1 MTTDGK
7 GIADDRTVTSAGR
20 SKPAAAL
27 APAGSLSKS
36 PSPGQ
41 RFDKYQVVKLLGQ
54 GGMGAVYEA
63 VDTVLQRRVALKIL
77 PEQLAKDSDALKRF
91 VREARAAAQLNHPNT
106 VILYDVAKAKQS
118 DTTYITMELVVGT
131 TAQALVDQ
139 HGKMPV
145 ANATRIVADIC
156 KGVAAAHKL
165 GLVHRDIKPTN
176 ILVNREGVA
185 KLSDFGLAKPVQPVG
200 AGVTQDNTLLGTP
213 NYMSPEQAEGKNV
226 DGRTDIY
233 ALGGTYHALLTGK
246 QPYVRATTVLVLY
259 AHCHEPPP
267 DPRAIVPDLPE
278 ACVRII
284 QKAMAK
290 SPADRYANADEMLRD
305 LLAVSGGGSDAN
317 AFALHEA
324 LNQIEAAAPTV
335 VQLPTTTRPGR
346 KSSAMSGPAIAGIVI
361 GAAVLVM
368 GLVIGLI
375 LATRAGGDAPPTDAA
390 VSDPQPRTPDTP
402 TNPEKNAVAFVGGP
416 NALNGVSTPAPE
428 TTKLAT
434 PDTSKPAGSPK
445 PTEPA
450 KSPEPTAYPSVP
462 PTPTDAGPT
471 TPPANDEATQAIIK
485 EWETARDRVFKVK
498 DSNSSIVIEKAFVA
512 IRQFAEKYRDSTNPD
527 VRAAVVEAER
537 MLQRHREAVADR
549 PGGTNAGGPQQ
560 GGPQGDRPKP
570 PAPPSGPR
578 GPRQR

>member
-1 MTTDGK
+1 MTGDGK
-7 GIADDRTVTSAGR
+7 ASADDRTVTSAGR
-20 SKPAAAL
+20 SKPAAPPSPPHSR
-27 APAGSLSKS
+27 APQ
-36 PSPGQ
+36 PGQ
-41 RFDKYQVVKLLGQ
+41 RFGKYQIVKLLGQ

-63 VDTVLQRRVALKIL
+63 IDTVLQRRVALKIL
-77 PEQLAKDSDALKRF
+77 PDQLAKDEDALKRF

-106 VILYDVAKAKQS
+106 VILYDVAKR
-118 DTTYITMELVVGT
+118 DETTYITMELVVGT
-131 TAQALVDQ
+131 TAQALIDQ

-185 KLSDFGLAKPVQPVG
+185 KLSDFGLAKPVQQSG

-213 NYMSPEQAEGKNV
+213 NYMSPEQAEGKPV

-267 DPRAIVPDLPE
+267 DPRSIVPDIPE
-278 ACVRII
+278 ACARII

-305 LLAVSGGGSDAN
+305 LLAVSGGGRDEN

-335 VQLPTTTRPGR
+335 VQLPTTTRPAR
-346 KSSAMSGPAIAGIVI
+346 KSPAMSGPAIAGIVV
-361 GAAVLVM
+361 GAVVLVM
-368 GLVIGLI
+368 GLVIGVM
-375 LATRAGGDAPPTDAA
+375 LATRAGGDAASTDAA
-390 VSDPQPRTPDTP
+390 ASNLPQQTPDTP
-402 TNPEKNAVAFVGGP
+402 TNPAKNTVATVVGPGT
-416 NALNGVSTPAPE
+416 LNGASPLAPE
-428 TTKLAT
+428 APKLST
-434 PDTSKPAGSPK
+434 PDTPKSVEPPK
-445 PTEPA
+445 PVEPV
-450 KSPEPTAYPSVP
+450 KSPDAAADAFAPSGA
-462 PTPTDAGPT
+462 AGPAT
-471 TPPANDEATQAIIK
+471 QPANDEATQAILK
-485 EWETARDRVFKVK
+485 EWETVRDRAFKVK
-498 DSNSSIVIEKAFVA
+498 DSNSVIVIEKAFTA
-512 IRQFAEKYRDSTNPD
+512 IRQFVEKHRDSANPD
-527 VRAAVVEAER
+527 VRAAVTEAER
-537 MLQRHREAVADR
+537 MMQRHREAVAEREASQPQR
-549 PGGTNAGGPQQ
+549 PGGANS